1 MPGVRI
7 VTDSTCDLPPELV
20 REYNITVVPM
30 VIYLGNE
37 TYLDRVDITPEEFH
51 RRLSNAAYN
60 GLNISTSHPST
71 ETFEE
76 LYKQILKEGES
87 VISIHH
93 SAKLG
98 STFNAAIEARNA
110 ILAPTSQ
117 IAVIDSMSASF
128 GLGIIALEAAKRA
141 KQGALHAE
149 LVGAV
154 NRMIFQT
161 HVIFF
166 TETMQFLQTSGR
178 INTKAQAALGPTP
191 TTNFRPLLRLE
202 DGLIVP
208 FERTRT
214 RTKALEGLS
223 EFIEDF
229 PHIEEMAIMHSNSPN
244 DVETLLN
251 RVAPIFP
258 RDQVFVCLFSP
269 VLAAHLGPGAMG
281 VTVYEGG
288 VF

>member
-20 REYNITVVPM
+20 REYNITVIPEFVH
-30 VIYLGNE
+30 IGNE
-37 TYLDRVDITPEEFH
+37 TFLDRIDISADEFH
-51 RRLSNAAYN
+51 RRLASWS
-60 GLNISTSHPST
+60 LNSPVLSTNHPPS
-71 ETFEE
+71 EVFEDV
-76 LYKQILKEGES
+76 YKRILKEGES
-87 VISIHH
+87 IISIHH

-98 STFNAAIEARNA
+98 GTYQAAVNARNN

-117 IAVIDSMSASF
+117 IAVVDSLSASF
-128 GLGIIALEAAKRA
+128 GLGVIALEAAKRA
-141 KQGALHAE
+141 RYGIHHSE
-149 LVGAV
+149 LVSIV

-166 TETMQFLQTSGR
+166 TETMQYLQHSGR
-178 INTKAQAALGPTP
+178 INSKAQAALGPTP
-191 TTNFRPLLRLE
+191 ATNFRPLLRLE

-214 RTKALEGLS
+214 RTKALEGLC
-223 EFIEDF
+223 EFVEDF
-229 PHIEEMAIMHSNSPN
+229 PHIEEMAIMHSSSPN

-251 RVAPIFP
+251 RIAPLFP
-258 RDQVFVCLFSP
+258 RERVFVCLFSP
-269 VLAAHLGPGAMG
+269 ALGVHLGPGSMG

>member
-7 VTDSTCDLPPELV
+7 VTDSTCDLPAELV
-20 REYNITVVPM
+20 REYNITVVPLF
-30 VIYLGNE
+30 VHVGNE
-37 TYLDRVDITPEEFH
+37 TYLDRVDISPEEFH
-51 RRLSNAAYN
+51 RRLANWSPGS
-60 GLNISTSHPST
+60 GLLTTSHPPA
-71 ETFEE
+71 EVFEDV
-76 LYKQILKEGES
+76 YKRILKEGES

-93 SAKLG
+93 SARLG
-98 STFNAAIEARNA
+98 ATFQTAVQARNT

-117 IAVIDSMSASF
+117 IAVIDSLSASF

-141 KQGALHAE
+141 RAGAHHAE
-149 LVGAV
+149 LVSIV

-166 TETMQFLQTSGR
+166 TETMQYLQHSGR
-178 INTKAQAALGPTP
+178 INSKAQAALGPTP
-191 TTNFRPLLRLE
+191 ATNFRPLLRLE
-202 DGLIVP
+202 DGHIVP

-214 RTKALEGLS
+214 RTKALEGLC

-258 RDQVFVCLFSP
+258 RERAYICLFSP

>member
-7 VTDSTCDLPPELV
+7 VTDSTCDLPAELV
-20 REYNITVVPM
+20 REYNITVIPEFVH
-30 VIYLGNE
+30 IGNE
-37 TYLDRVDITPEEFH
+37 TYLDRIDITAEEFH
-51 RRLSNAAYN
+51 RRLASWTPAA
-60 GLNISTSHPST
+60 GALTTSHPPS
-71 ETFEE
+71 ETFEDV
-76 LYKQILKEGES
+76 YKRILKEGES
-87 VISIHH
+87 IISIHH

-98 STFNAAIEARNA
+98 GTFQAAVQARNN
-110 ILAPTSQ
+110 ILAPSSQ
-117 IAVIDSMSASF
+117 IAVIDSQSASF
-128 GLGIIALEAAKRA
+128 GLGFIALEAAKRA
-141 KQGALHAE
+141 RQGIHHSE
-149 LVGAV
+149 LISVV

-166 TETMQFLQTSGR
+166 TETMQYLQHSGR
-178 INTKAQAALGPTP
+178 INSKAQAALGPTP
-191 TTNFRPLLRLE
+191 ATNFRPLLRLE
-202 DGLIVP
+202 DGVIVP

-214 RTKALEGLS
+214 RTKALEGLC

-229 PHIEEMAIMHSNSPN
+229 PHIEEMAIMHSSSPN
-244 DVETLLN
+244 DVETILN

-258 RDQVFVCLFSP
+258 RERAFIGLFSP

>member
-1 MPGVRI
+1 MPGIRI
-7 VTDSTCDLPPELV
+7 VTDSTCDLPAELV
-20 REYNITVVPM
+20 REYNITVVPLF
-30 VIYLGNE
+30 IHINGE
-37 TYLDRVDITPEEFH
+37 TYRDGVDITSEEFH
-51 RRLSNAAYN
+51 RRLNNWPSNQP
-60 GLNISTSHPST
+60 LPTTSHPHS
-71 ETFEE
+71 ETFENI
-76 LYKQILKEGES
+76 YKRILKEGDYI
-87 VISIHH
+87 ISIHH

-98 STFNAAIEARNA
+98 GTYQAALEARNA
-110 ILAPTSQ
+110 ILAPSTQ
-117 IAVIDSMSASF
+117 IAVIDSLSASF
-128 GLGIIALEAAKRA
+128 GLGIIVLETAKRIR
-141 KQGALHAE
+141 QGMRLPE
-149 LVGAV
+149 LVSVV

-166 TETMQFLQTSGR
+166 TETMQYLQHGGR
-178 INTKAQAALGPTP
+178 ISRVSAALGATP

-202 DGLIVP
+202 DGQIVP

-214 RTKALEGLS
+214 RTKAIEGLC

-244 DVETLLN
+244 DVETLLS

-258 RDQVFVCLFSP
+258 REKVYVCLFSP